1 MEEMTIFKK
10 IAKTNNWLLTDMSN
24 EIWLSIQTL
33 KKIMN
38 TGKWRIKNK
47 GKILKYMEENNYVR
61 VLQYT
66 ITEFFEI
73 K

>member
-1 MEEMTIFKK
+1 MEEITIFKK
-10 IAKTNNWLLTDMSN
+10 IAKTNNLLLTDMSN

-38 TGKWRIKNK
+38 TGNWRIKNK

-61 VLQYT
+61 VWQYT